1 MNISEALHHEQLF
14 GPAFEPLESWKR
26 WDAILKAAEA
36 IPLTSE
42 ERKLF
47 DELAGGREPP
57 EMPVKE
63 LVCVVGRRG
72 GKTRAASIIGVHRA
86 LFARYDDLAPGETPV
101 VMALAQDRKQA
112 AVLLSYVAA
121 LLHCS
126 PVLEERIIREQAEVI
141 EVEGLGGRPVRIEV
155 HSSNYRSVRGYT
167 LVCAICD
174 EIAFWHDDSTAN
186 PDTEIVNALR
196 PAMSTVPN
204 SLLVAISSPH
214 ARRGW
219 LWQEYDRHY
228 GKNEARTLVIQAP
241 SLALNPTLDADF
253 VNAEYGRDRARA
265 SAEYGAEFRTDV
277 ESFLDLESIE
287 AVVVP
292 GRREVPPQ
300 QEFLAT
306 YLGSCDPSGGK
317 ADSFTLSIAH
327 RDERG
332 IAVVDAVR
340 EVTAPFSPRD
350 VVEEF
355 ASVCKRYQLEWIT
368 GDRYAGEWPRE
379 AFRESGIDYEPSK
392 LSKSDLYREFLAA
405 VNSGQVELVDHPKTV
420 AQLCALERRT
430 TRGGRESIDHGP
442 NGHDDCA
449 NAVAGVVFET
459 LNAREYGDL
468 GVTV

>member
-214 ARRGW
+214 ARRG
-219 LWQEYDRHY
+219 
-228 GKNEARTLVIQAP
+228 
-241 SLALNPTLDADF
+241 
-253 VNAEYGRDRARA
+253 
-265 SAEYGAEFRTDV
+265 
-277 ESFLDLESIE
+277 
-287 AVVVP
+287 
-292 GRREVPPQ
+292 
-300 QEFLAT
+300 
-306 YLGSCDPSGGK
+306 
-317 ADSFTLSIAH
+317 
-327 RDERG
+327 
-332 IAVVDAVR
+332 
-340 EVTAPFSPRD
+340 
-350 VVEEF
+350 
-355 ASVCKRYQLEWIT
+355 
-368 GDRYAGEWPRE
+368 
-379 AFRESGIDYEPSK
+379 
-392 LSKSDLYREFLAA
+392 
-405 VNSGQVELVDHPKTV
+405 
-420 AQLCALERRT
+420 
-430 TRGGRESIDHGP
+430 
-442 NGHDDCA
+442 
-449 NAVAGVVFET
+449 
-459 LNAREYGDL
+459 
-468 GVTV
+468 